1 MVRTWCFH
9 CGGLDSICGWG
20 TEILQAARHGQTK
33 RGGKSISGIIFHSTV
48 KENERI

>member
-9 CGGLDSICGWG
+9 YGGLGSIRGWG
-20 TEILQAARHGQTK
+20 TEILQTARQGQTK
-33 RGGKSISGIIFHSTV
+33 RGGKSISGIIFISTV